1 MPTPD
6 SRAGQAPVLRVA
18 AAQLGPN
25 QEEMARADV
34 IQRLVALTDQAAD
47 ERIDLVVFP
56 ELALTTYFPKRI
68 RDDAEQFFDTEM
80 PNPSVQPLFDR
91 AHEAGIAFCLGYA
104 ERTDDGRHFNT
115 MVHVDR
121 SGAITQQYRK
131 LHLPGLSEPAP
142 PGQFRVY
149 EPYFFDHGDTGLHPF
164 PTKDAVLGMML
175 CQDRR
180 FPETYRALGLRGAE
194 VIVSGYNTPAH
205 PLSLS
210 QHELCLRAGAY
221 ENSLF
226 VVATAKAGVEDGV
239 HLIGG
244 SCVVDPNGE
253 VIARAN
259 TEHDELV
266 TAELDL
272 ALIDEARDR
281 WNFYGRRHPRQY
293 TALTAE
299 PPAHWRQHGLT

>member
-1 MPTPD
+1 MTPRMPTPNT
-6 SRAGQAPVLRVA
+6 RARPFGRMRVA

-25 QEEMARADV
+25 QEEMPRASV
-34 IQRLVALTDQAAD
+34 VKRLVALTDQAAS
-47 ERIDLVVFP
+47 EQVDLVVFP

-68 RDDAEQFFDTEM
+68 RDDADQFFDTEM

-91 AHEAGIAFCLGYA
+91 AREAGMAFCLGYA
-104 ERTDDGRHFNT
+104 ERTEDGRHFNT
-115 MVHVDR
+115 MIYVDA
-121 SGAITQQYRK
+121 SGAVARRYRK
-131 LHLPGLSEPAP
+131 LHLPGLPGPAP
-142 PGQFRVY
+142 AGQFRVY

-164 PTKDAVLGMML
+164 ATQDTVLGMML

-180 FPETYRALGLRGAE
+180 YPETYRALGLEGAE

-226 VVATAKAGVEDGV
+226 VIATAKAGVEDGA

-244 SCVVDPNGE
+244 SCVVDPNGQ
-253 VIARAN
+253 VIARAD
-259 TEHDELV
+259 TEDDELV

-272 ALIDEARDR
+272 TLITEARNR
-281 WNFYGRRHPRQY
+281 WDFYGRRHPGHY
-293 TALTAE
+293 TALTADLPE
-299 PPAHWRQHGLT
+299 HRS